1 MNHPFRYPSI
11 PVPVLLASACAALV
25 AIAGETPP
33 TSTAPLPPNHS
44 HWAWWAGE
52 QAPLFD
58 EALSTAGLDHQRFR
72 FAPEVVGLWG
82 GDAFRISAFNL
93 YYQNPWNCSPYAREA
108 TATARRGAP
117 SIQELQVQ
125 AQSATGIRVRDNFYS
140 SALKV
145 HAAMAEKDGPLALAN
160 ALEAIGAGKA
170 NEIAAQPAYQKIPTV
185 ANASAALILRNFK
198 DAEAFRRIAL
208 LEPLRQAGLDPA
220 KVSELMYDDLF
231 WGADSD
237 DDAVLPAEVR
247 FVEARQALTMEK
259 VARVVDFPLL
269 ARGANLL
276 AMAVDHANQQL
287 HSANKAAPFANDAD
301 FSINTPFGRVRIAGT
316 GNDEHNPDDTH

>member
-33 TSTAPLPPNHS
+33 TSTVPLPPNHS

-72 FAPEVVGLWG
+72 FATEVVGLWG
-82 GDAFRISAFNL
+82 GDAFRIPAFNL

-108 TATARRGAP
+108 AAAARRGAP

-145 HAAMAEKDGPLALAN
+145 HAAMVEKDGPLALAN

-170 NEIAAQPAYQKIPTV
+170 NEIA
-185 ANASAALILRNFK
+185 
-198 DAEAFRRIAL
+198 DAIRKGGE
-208 LEPLRQAGLDPA
+208 
-220 KVSELMYDDLF
+220 
-231 WGADSD
+231 GA
-237 DDAVLPAEVR
+237 R
-247 FVEARQALTMEK
+247 
-259 VARVVDFPLL
+259 
-269 ARGANLL
+269 
-276 AMAVDHANQQL
+276 ANQIVV
-287 HSANKAAPFANDAD
+287 
-301 FSINTPFGRVRIAGT
+301 SIQKDTIAYEVIGRFGASRVLLKPASPGT
-316 GNDEHNPDDTH
+316 GVIAAGGVRAILEAAGVKNILTKQLGSRNPNNVVKATMDGLKQLRTVEEFAAKRGLTVPEVLGFERRNAAAGNGPKEA